1 MSTIQPR
8 PKAQK
13 QQSCIMHLL
22 PDNIAIPISVGFAVG
37 IAFVV
42 VFSLFLG
49 SATPPTHTDYDEPDG
64 ITLTRVPEQFQPWL
78 APANGNPYLW
88 INEIAIDPSTRNKAT
103 YDNELWLHRAMDSR
117 GNLSETDESIDI
129 GREIRHGTVIRLDE
143 AEKEAYFDF
152 YKQTRTNISLIQVAF
167 PNGSIRYYDVQ
178 FFEVSCANLG
188 RAFC

>member
-1 MSTIQPR
+1 
-8 PKAQK
+8 
-13 QQSCIMHLL
+13 MHLL

-49 SATPPTHTDYDEPDG
+49 SAIPPTHTDYDEPDG
-64 ITLTRVPEQFQPWL
+64 ITVTRVREQFQPWL
-78 APANGNPYLW
+78 APANGIPHLW
-88 INEIAIDPSTRNKAT
+88 INEIAIDP
-103 YDNELWLHRAMDSR
+103 YDNELWLHRAMNSR
-117 GNLSETDESIDI
+117 GNLSVTDESIDI
-129 GREIRHGTVIRLDE
+129 GQEIRHGIVIRLNE

-152 YKQTRTNISLIQVAF
+152 YKQTRTNISLIQVMF

-188 RAFC
+188 REFC